1 LTLNPAPL
9 PEKDVKKYGNGFD
22 MENIRNVINEKD
34 PLHLGAKAAD
44 MVIPGKNIYNA

>member
-1 LTLNPAPL
+1 M
-9 PEKDVKKYGNGFD
+9 KKYGNGFD

-34 PLHLGAKAAD
+34 TLHLGAKAAD